1 MIEKDKFIV
10 EHEFTKSEI
19 ATYLKDFHETTMLAA
34 KYYKQ
39 SFFEVFLNAMAY
51 DNRIQFANSAY
62 YQEMISIYQF
72 QVLSKYLTAFY
83 DNNRSKKKN
92 NLNYL
97 LENRLESI
105 SIPEKIFVA
114 PSSKSDFSN
123 QEIIELIR
131 YAFNHNDKP
140 DHALLKFLRV
150 YENGKI
156 DIYAE
161 LLVEDKDKGKL
172 FKVRLNLGD
181 FSNIIL
187 EFKSALN
194 FNLLVI
200 RNKINFTS
208 STDIDVILNNIYV
221 RKFYPKG
228 KTSEEQLKNLNDYFS
243 EMLEQEKSEKQV
255 MKKDLKT
262 QQEELKKKQDEYEE
276 FLMKNGLEFKDYS
289 LTDFQKEKIKEEL
302 KNWPT
307 EGNNVLFHLV
317 NNVMPLSGL
326 KLRNLIINFCLVDFF
341 MKKPECS
348 LDQIREEAAKI
359 FTENQCPKN
368 SSLYTYT
375 KFWGIDNNFLYDVFD
390 LENSLSTA
398 SAIYYGYLF
407 DTLTTGKG
415 DIGIMSGNE
424 VSRTNLRNSFVH
436 MRYGSGSNDSWEL
449 FDLKDKK
456 NPSKKFRKIISS
468 KDMEECSKRIY
479 REKTKQ
485 ESQKDDFMDM
495 PIQFGY
501 VYSKKEESMVA
512 TILCTKGSNCY
523 FFPLLAIN
531 DLPTLKVIRKDQ
543 SLKDATEEEKGMFIN
558 ELHNLSNRVN
568 EKYKFLI
575 DQIINMI
582 QLTTSNIEPDVDIE
596 KEKCKRKTL

>member
-1 MIEKDKFIV
+1 MIEQDKMII
-10 EHEFTKSEI
+10 EHEFTKLEI
-19 ATYLKDFHETTMLAA
+19 ATYLKDFHQTAMLTA
-34 KYYKQ
+34 KYYNQ

-62 YQEMISIYQF
+62 YQEMMSIYQF

-83 DNNRSKKKN
+83 DNNRSKRKN

-97 LENRLESI
+97 LGNRLESI
-105 SIPEKIFVA
+105 NIPEKIFVA
-114 PSSKSDFSN
+114 PSSKSDFDN
-123 QEIIELIR
+123 QRIIELIR
-131 YAFNHNDKP
+131 FAFNHNDKQ
-140 DHALLKFLRV
+140 DRARLKFLRV

-156 DIYAE
+156 DVYAE
-161 LLVEDKDKGKL
+161 LLAEDEGKL
-172 FKVRLNLGD
+172 FKVRLNLAD
-181 FSNIIL
+181 FSSIIS

-221 RKFYPKG
+221 RKFYFPGRPSKE
-228 KTSEEQLKNLNDYFS
+228 KLKNLDDYFS
-243 EMLEQEKSEKQV
+243 EMLKQEKSEEQA

-262 QQEELKKKQDEYEE
+262 QQEELKKKQDEYEKV
-276 FLMKNGLEFKDYS
+276 LTDNGLVFKDYS
-289 LTDFQKEKIKEEL
+289 LTDFQKKKIKEEL

-307 EGNNVLFHLV
+307 QGNNVLFHLV
-317 NNVMPLSGL
+317 SNVMPLSAL

-348 LDQIREEAAKI
+348 LVQIREETEKI
-359 FTENQCPKN
+359 FDGKLSPDN

-407 DTLTTGKG
+407 DTLITDKG
-415 DIGIMSGNE
+415 DIEITSGKE
-424 VSRTNLRNSFVH
+424 VSRNTLRNPFVH
-436 MRYGSGSNDSWEL
+436 MRYGSGVNDSWEL
-449 FDLKDKK
+449 FDWKDDREIKGDFSEVVHE
-456 NPSKKFRKIISS
+456 NISS
-468 KDMEECSKRIY
+468 KEMEECSKRIY
-479 REKTKQ
+479 REKAKQ
-485 ESQKDDFMDM
+485 ESQKDGFMDM

-501 VYSKKEESMVA
+501 VYSEKEENMVA
-512 TILCTKGSNCY
+512 AILCTKDSNCY
-523 FFPLLAIN
+523 FFPLLVMN
-531 DLPTLKVIRKDQ
+531 DQFTLKVIRKDQ
-543 SLKDATEEEKGMFIN
+543 SLGNATEEEKEMFIN

-582 QLTTSNIEPDVDIE
+582 QITIPDIE
-596 KEKCKRKTL
+596 KAKGKHKIL